1 MSDGRGGPDVPR
13 PDENAGAAARAEGI
27 DSPGTNTPAGTTPG
41 AGGGFTD
48 PTPGQDGIIVQ
59 GGRQAS
65 GFHDSTRA
73 IGPKQDDPRAIG
85 PKQDDP
91 RAIGPKQD
99 DPRAIGPK
107 QDDPRTVGHG
117 IIVQGGR
124 TRHPGSKARQKR
136 AKAKTKT
143 MALVIGGILVAV
155 VGGAVVGRQLGHD
168 PATVAPQAAGTPSGV
183 ASAAVPVPSHSPGD
197 TAPAAAP
204 SGSAPASGAGA
215 ESPAPVASASPS
227 HGSSPGRST
236 PSAQPQPSNTPA
248 PAAVP
253 VLALR
258 PSTVQEYCANGE
270 WPHTLVVRNSGSGHL
285 NWSVG
290 RLPQGVT
297 VSQSDGSLDAD
308 GSQVLTLG
316 GRTEQQPPNGRF
328 TIAFTSN
335 GGSGQV
341 TVTCA

>member
-13 PDENAGAAARAEGI
+13 PEDMEA
-27 DSPGTNTPAGTTPG
+27 PGTGAPHGTAPG
-41 AGGGFTD
+41 VGGGFTD

-59 GGRQAS
+59 GGRTAS

-107 QDDPRTVGHG
+107 QDDPRAVQHG

-124 TRHPGSKARQKR
+124 TGHPGSKARQKR
-136 AKAKTKT
+136 AKKTKT
-143 MALVIGGILVAV
+143 MALIIGGVLVAA

-168 PATVAPQAAGTPSGV
+168 PATTLPQAGATPTGVVSAGAP
-183 ASAAVPVPSHSPGD
+183 VPVPSSSATGP
-197 TAPAAAP
+197 APDP
-204 SGSAPASGAGA
+204 SGSAPAAGA
-215 ESPAPVASASPS
+215 QSPTPVVSTPPTRSA
-227 HGSSPGRST
+227 SPGRST
-236 PSAQPQPSNTPA
+236 PTAQPKQSGTPA

-258 PSTVQEYCANGE
+258 PSSVQEYCANGE
-270 WPHTLVVRNSGSGHL
+270 WPNTLVVRNSGSGKL

-290 RLPQGVT
+290 KLPQGVT
-297 VSQSDGSLDAD
+297 VSQGEGSLGPD
-308 GSQVLTLG
+308 GSQVITLG
-316 GRTEQQPPNGRF
+316 GRAEQQPANGRF
-328 TIAFTSN
+328 TIAFSSN